1 MPTKKNPLYHLISDT
16 KKPDVKKP
24 AKPDFVALAA
34 AKIDCKARD
43 LIEYRLYP
51 TYIVI
56 IKARDLIEYRLYPTY
71 IVIISPAYT
80 KHRFPLADLDPDFVS
95 EYL

>member
-56 IKARDLIEYRLYPTY
+56 I
-71 IVIISPAYT
+71 SPAYT

>member
-56 IKARDLIEYRLYPTY
+56 IG
-71 IVIISPAYT
+71 PAYT
-80 KHRFPLADLDPDFVS
+80 KHTFPLADLDPDFVS

>member
-1 MPTKKNPLYHLISDT
+1 MPTKKNPLHQYLT
-16 KKPDVKKP
+16 PKKPAPQKP

-56 IKARDLIEYRLYPTY
+56 IG
-71 IVIISPAYT
+71 PAYT
-80 KHRFPLADLDPDFVS
+80 KHTFPLADLDPDFVS